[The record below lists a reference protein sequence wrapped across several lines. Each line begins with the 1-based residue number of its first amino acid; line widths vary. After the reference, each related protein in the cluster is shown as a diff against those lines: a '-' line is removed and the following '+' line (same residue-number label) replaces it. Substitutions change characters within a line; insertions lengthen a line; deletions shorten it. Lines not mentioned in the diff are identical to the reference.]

1 MWEASHIEP
10 VQCCC
15 ILLPSSQAEPCPLPT
30 PLLCPSAM
38 DRFKTWQPNAIGT
51 SNFLSFCLFLKRGN
65 CIYFSALVPGTALGK
80 FRTRYIS
87 KYLSSLRFLGLSV
100 TDRIKPQTQYSDWET
115 VAEKK
120 ARISRLQIFKA
131 FSLALHLSLFVISS
145 LNNTGVIHPSV

>member
-38 DRFKTWQPNAIGT
+38 DRFKAWQPNAIGT
-51 SNFLSFCLFLKRGN
+51 SNFLSPCLFLKRGN
-65 CIYFSALVPGTALGK
+65 YICFSALVPGTALGK

-87 KYLSSLRFLGLSV
+87 KYLSSLRFLGFSV
-100 TDRIKPQTQYSDWET
+100 TDRIKPETQYSHWET

-131 FSLALHLSLFVISS
+131 FSLGLHLSLFVISS
-145 LNNTGVIHPSV
+145 LNNTGVIHLSV